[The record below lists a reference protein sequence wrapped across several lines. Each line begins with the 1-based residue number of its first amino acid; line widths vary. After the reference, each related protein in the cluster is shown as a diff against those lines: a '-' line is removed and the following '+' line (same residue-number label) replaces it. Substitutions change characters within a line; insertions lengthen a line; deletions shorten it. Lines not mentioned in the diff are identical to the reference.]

1 MAERTVKVI
10 EPTIGNLNQ
19 SKIIKAAA
27 YCRVSTNSEDQVNSF
42 SAQLKYYTEY
52 ISSNPRMELVDIY
65 ADEGITGTCVCKRD
79 EFKRMMRDASN
90 GKLDRIFVKSV
101 SRFARNSLECLEA
114 IRILKSLDVTVI
126 FENDNIDTE
135 TMNSELILYVKSA
148 FAQSE
153 ALSGSKRVS
162 TAIRMKMEN
171 GEFITYNAPYGYKL
185 DKECH
190 LLIVPEEAKVIRRIF
205 ELYLSGKG
213 MGKIAETL
221 NDENIP
227 NASGKWSVSGIR
239 YILLN
244 EKYIGDS
251 ILQKTYT
258 PCILPL
264 KNIPNRGELD
274 MYYVSNSHE
283 GIISRET
290 FELTKRRMSQ
300 TICERKTPQKHLF
313 TGIIEC
319 ESCGWAYK
327 RKVQNGVVYWVCSRK
342 KSAGYLCES
351 KNISEENLK
360 KAFVKMYN
368 KLRRFETE
376 ILDRTYN
383 QLLKLREK
391 LSGQNN
397 EVSQIDIEI
406 ADLCNKINMYTEF
419 HLQGIIDDISFL
431 ERTSELKYR
440 VTELRNKRTKLLY
453 ANEDEKVIE
462 EIKILMDTLE
472 EYPKDILSFDNSLFS
487 SIVDKV
493 IIGKTETITFKL
505 KGGLCLDI

>member
-1 MAERTVKVI
+1 MLMLRTDLYATFNYDNAITADSTVTVYAGDSIGYFSSEVI
-10 EPTIGNLNQ
+10 NSTNTIEISVENCNITGISGSSQFLNIIDDVNITGIESNAIGNSCNIENLYFPENIY
-19 SKIIKAAA
+19 SL
-27 YCRVSTNSEDQVNSF
+27 SNNSF
-42 SAQLKYYTEY
+42 NNSSVKNAVFYRLNEFEVAADAFGICNGNFKVYTNYEDSELAEECVSAG
-52 ISSNPRMELVDIY
+52 VDC
-65 ADEGITGTCVCKRD
+65 IT
-79 EFKRMMRDASN
+79 DASN

-190 LLIVPEEAKVIRRIF
+190 LLIVLEEAKVIRRIF

-258 PCILPL
+258 PCTLPL

-274 MYYVSNSHE
+274 MHYVSNSHK

-300 TICERKTPQKHLF
+300 TTCERKTPQKHLF

-342 KSAGYLCES
+342 KSAGHFCES

-368 KLRRFETE
+368 KLRRFESE
-376 ILDRTYN
+376 ILDRIYN

-397 EVSQIDIEI
+397 EVSP
-406 ADLCNKINMYTEF
+406 
-419 HLQGIIDDISFL
+419 S
-431 ERTSELKYR
+431 
-440 VTELRNKRTKLLY
+440 
-453 ANEDEKVIE
+453 
-462 EIKILMDTLE
+462 
-472 EYPKDILSFDNSLFS
+472 
-487 SIVDKV
+487 
-493 IIGKTETITFKL
+493 
-505 KGGLCLDI
+505 

>member
-1 MAERTVKVI
+1 M
-10 EPTIGNLNQ
+10 
-19 SKIIKAAA
+19 
-27 YCRVSTNSEDQVNSF
+27 
-42 SAQLKYYTEY
+42 
-52 ISSNPRMELVDIY
+52 
-65 ADEGITGTCVCKRD
+65 
-79 EFKRMMRDASN
+79 
-90 GKLDRIFVKSV
+90 
-101 SRFARNSLECLEA
+101 
-114 IRILKSLDVTVI
+114 
-126 FENDNIDTE
+126 
-135 TMNSELILYVKSA
+135 
-148 FAQSE
+148 
-153 ALSGSKRVS
+153 
-162 TAIRMKMEN
+162 
-171 GEFITYNAPYGYKL
+171 
-185 DKECH
+185 
-190 LLIVPEEAKVIRRIF
+190 
-205 ELYLSGKG
+205 
-213 MGKIAETL
+213 
-221 NDENIP
+221 
-227 NASGKWSVSGIR
+227 
-239 YILLN
+239 
-244 EKYIGDS
+244 
-251 ILQKTYT
+251 
-258 PCILPL
+258 
-264 KNIPNRGELD
+264 
-274 MYYVSNSHE
+274 
-283 GIISRET
+283 
-290 FELTKRRMSQ
+290 
-300 TICERKTPQKHLF
+300 F

-368 KLRRFETE
+368 KLRRFESE
-376 ILDRTYN
+376 IFDRIYN

-397 EVSQIDIEI
+397 EVPQIDIEI

-472 EYPKDILSFDNSLFS
+472 EYPKVILSFDNSLFS

>member
-19 SKIIKAAA
+19 SKIIKVAA

-65 ADEGITGTCVCKRD
+65 ADEGITGTCVSKRD

-101 SRFARNSLECLEA
+101 SRFARNTLECLEA

-190 LLIVPEEAKVIRRIF
+190 LLIVPEEAEVIRRIF

-258 PCILPL
+258 PCTLPL

-290 FELTKRRMSQ
+290 FEFTKRRMFQ
-300 TICERKTPQKHLF
+300 TTCERKTPQKHLF

-327 RKVQNGVVYWVCSRK
+327 RKE
-342 KSAGYLCES
+342 SAGYFCES

-472 EYPKDILSFDNSLFS
+472 EYPKVILSFENSLFS

>member
-1 MAERTVKVI
+1 M
-10 EPTIGNLNQ
+10 
-19 SKIIKAAA
+19 
-27 YCRVSTNSEDQVNSF
+27 
-42 SAQLKYYTEY
+42 
-52 ISSNPRMELVDIY
+52 
-65 ADEGITGTCVCKRD
+65 
-79 EFKRMMRDASN
+79 
-90 GKLDRIFVKSV
+90 
-101 SRFARNSLECLEA
+101 
-114 IRILKSLDVTVI
+114 
-126 FENDNIDTE
+126 
-135 TMNSELILYVKSA
+135 
-148 FAQSE
+148 
-153 ALSGSKRVS
+153 
-162 TAIRMKMEN
+162 
-171 GEFITYNAPYGYKL
+171 
-185 DKECH
+185 
-190 LLIVPEEAKVIRRIF
+190 
-205 ELYLSGKG
+205 
-213 MGKIAETL
+213 
-221 NDENIP
+221 
-227 NASGKWSVSGIR
+227 
-239 YILLN
+239 
-244 EKYIGDS
+244 
-251 ILQKTYT
+251 
-258 PCILPL
+258 PL
-264 KNIPNRGELD
+264 KNIPNHGELD

-300 TICERKTPQKHLF
+300 TTCERKTPQKHLF

-472 EYPKDILSFDNSLFS
+472 EYPKVILSFDNSLFS